1 MIDTNTSTWESIVKK
16 AKLRIQELREENDN
30 DDLTEKETTEI
41 RGRIIQLKE
50 LIEWPNESVPLP
62 EVESVHYI
70 D

>member
-16 AKLRIQELREENDN
+16 SKQRIQELREENDN

-41 RGRIIQLKE
+41 RGRITQLKE
-50 LIEWPNESVPLP
+50 LIEWPNAGAPLP

>member
-16 AKLRIQELREENDN
+16 SKQRIQELREENDN

-41 RGRIIQLKE
+41 RGRITQLKE
-50 LIEWPNESVPLP
+50 LIEWPNDVAPLP